1 MERQGRLDDE
11 SFKFRALSAGAVTAF
26 DGQTEIHSL
35 PSDLNSRSPGAASYR
50 PRELLSKLKFNLLP
64 Q

>member
-1 MERQGRLDDE
+1 LEPLVVDGKYDE

-35 PSDLNSRSPGAASYR
+35 PSISHINV
-50 PRELLSKLKFNLLP
+50 
-64 Q
+64 QW